1 MVGAVGMCSM
11 GMNLQWLLAEPSVH
25 PGLEHRD
32 AQAEWGRGCPG
43 TWVMAKEMGQVRLG
57 PLGGEEG
64 GQGWGRTNWSLQNP
78 ESQREKV
85 QHPWAEATGCPEGVR
100 DRDEG
105 DGRKGVHLSD
115 ISKER
120 QTC

>member
-1 MVGAVGMCSM
+1 MVGAVGMCNM
-11 GMNLQWLLAEPSVH
+11 GMNLQWLFLTSVH
-25 PGLEHRD
+25 PGLERRD
-32 AQAEWGRGCPG
+32 AHRLSGDGVPWHLGDGERDG
-43 TWVMAKEMGQVRLG
+43 TGEAGS
-57 PLGGEEG
+57 LGGEEG

-85 QHPWAEATGCPEGVR
+85 QHPRAEATGCPEGVR

-105 DGRKGVHLSD
+105 DCRKGALEVTFPRR
-115 ISKER
+115 R